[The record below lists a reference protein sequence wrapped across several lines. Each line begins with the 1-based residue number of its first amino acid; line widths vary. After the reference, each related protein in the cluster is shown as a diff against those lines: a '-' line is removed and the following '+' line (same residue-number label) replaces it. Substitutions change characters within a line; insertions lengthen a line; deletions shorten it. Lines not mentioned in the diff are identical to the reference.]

1 MGERNPFHMQEIG
14 KKQIVHKIC
23 DGFKKKKKAP
33 IQSRIPKFEPYNLLM
48 SLVTTMSDVSLCG
61 FFNLKM

>member
-23 DGFKKKKKAP
+23 DGYKKTHFMQEIGKNKNCP
-33 IQSRIPKFEPYNLLM
+33 
-48 SLVTTMSDVSLCG
+48 
-61 FFNLKM
+61 

>member
-1 MGERNPFHMQEIG
+1 MGI
-14 KKQIVHKIC
+14 
-23 DGFKKKKKAP
+23 KKKTP

-48 SLVTTMSDVSLCG
+48 SLVTTMSDVSHCG